1 MISVRLIELDET
13 QLARLLEAAVADAD
27 PLEVMPPVD
36 GPDGWNAERGQAFL
50 EFHRGRSIGTD
61 NPVETTYVIEAD
73 GQVIGAAR
81 LEPNGT
87 DVEAGVWIGRSWRG
101 RGAGKLIVTE
111 LLALARET
119 DAFRFIASTTTDN
132 SAARKLLGGLGAE
145 LTVDG
150 DDVEAA
156 LELGT

>member
-1 MISVRLIELDET
+1 VISLIELDET

-36 GPDGWNAERGQAFL
+36 GPSGWNAERRLAFL

-61 NPVETTYVIEAD
+61 NPVETTYVIEVD

-81 LEPNGT
+81 LEPTGD

-101 RGAGKLIVTE
+101 RGAGKLVAAE
-111 LLALARET
+111 LLAMAGKTGAAR
-119 DAFRFIASTTTDN
+119 FVASTTADN
-132 SAARKLLGGLGAE
+132 SAARKLLGGIGAE
-145 LTVDG
+145 MTTDG

-156 LELGT
+156 LELKA

>member
-1 MISVRLIELDET
+1 MISVRLIELDEA

-36 GPDGWNAERGQAFL
+36 GPDGWNDRRRQAFL

-61 NPVETTYVIEAD
+61 HPVETTYVIEVD
-73 GQVIGAAR
+73 DQVIGAAR
-81 LEPNGT
+81 LESTGD

-101 RGAGKLIVTE
+101 RGAGRLVAAE
-111 LLALARET
+111 LLAMARKT
-119 DAFRFIASTTTDN
+119 GAARFIASTTAGN
-132 SAARKLLGGLGAE
+132 SAARKPLGGIGAG
-145 LTVDG
+145 LTTDG

-156 LELGT
+156 LELKA